1 MLGWGDVG
9 ENTPDGE
16 LAYPNILRCER
27 GLGNWSPVGWLKRGG
42 CRSWRSESGWSLVGS
57 TSVFILRAVGRL
69 LKDLKLPTL
78 IER

>member
-1 MLGWGDVG
+1 MLVRTLQI
-9 ENTPDGE
+9 EE

-27 GLGNWSPVGWLKRGG
+27 GLGNWSPVGWLKPWRG
-42 CRSWRSESGWSLVGS
+42 CRSWRSENGWSLVGS

-78 IER
+78 IERGE